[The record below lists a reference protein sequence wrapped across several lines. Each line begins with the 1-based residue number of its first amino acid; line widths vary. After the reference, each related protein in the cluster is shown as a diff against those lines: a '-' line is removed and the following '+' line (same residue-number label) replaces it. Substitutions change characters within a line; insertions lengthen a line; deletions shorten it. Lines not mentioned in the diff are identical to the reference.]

1 MYSVDI
7 YSRVGE
13 RQVWAVSDIRQQG
26 RNADF
31 RCACTIERATRRKR
45 SFNSSVVT
53 MSPER
58 FNIKYTVFYPLGGES
73 PVVFERKGAQK
84 ILRRVQK
91 RDKSKRRGNY
101 V

>member
-1 MYSVDI
+1 
-7 YSRVGE
+7 
-13 RQVWAVSDIRQQG
+13 
-26 RNADF
+26 
-31 RCACTIERATRRKR
+31 
-45 SFNSSVVT
+45 

-73 PVVFERKGAQK
+73 PVVLERKGAQK

-91 RDKSKRRGNY
+91 SDKSKRRGNY